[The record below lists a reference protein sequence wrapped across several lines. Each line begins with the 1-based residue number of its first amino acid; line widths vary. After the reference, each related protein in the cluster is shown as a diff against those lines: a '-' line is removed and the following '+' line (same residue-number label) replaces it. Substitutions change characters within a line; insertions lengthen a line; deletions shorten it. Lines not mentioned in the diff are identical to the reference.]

1 MLFNPGSFISGLCV
15 GLAITSVPPLL
26 SHIATTSPSPFLNA
40 KRGLFGTLNQFGIV
54 LGILSAQ
61 LVGLAVT
68 GMRGD
73 RRGGWRYV
81 VAFSGVVAVA
91 QMALGTFLKPHV
103 SDREASQPPKQDRQQ
118 GDEEN
123 EGQSGRSFLLRGQSV
138 INSAHT
144 DTPIFLRSTPTEPIC

>member
-1 MLFNPGSFISGLCV
+1 LNAKTLTAHLPLFNAESFISGLCV

-26 SHIATTSPSPFLNA
+26 SYIATTSPSPYLNA
-40 KRGLFGTLNQFGIV
+40 KRGLIGTLNQFGIV

-81 VAFSGVVAVA
+81 VAFSGVIALA

-103 SDREASQPPKQDRQQ
+103 STRGDSEFQKQDAQQ
-118 GDEEN
+118 GDEES
-123 EGQSGRSFLLRGQSV
+123 EGKSVEFPLVHDPSVFTSRSY
-138 INSAHT
+138 
-144 DTPIFLRSTPTEPIC
+144 